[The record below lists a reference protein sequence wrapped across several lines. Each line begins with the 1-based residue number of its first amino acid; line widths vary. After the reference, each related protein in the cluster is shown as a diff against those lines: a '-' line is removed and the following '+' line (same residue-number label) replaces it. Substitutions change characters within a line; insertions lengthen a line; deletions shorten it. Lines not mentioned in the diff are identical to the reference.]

1 MYPSKNWKIG
11 LFGGSFNPPHMAHT
25 LLAQF
30 AIKQLK
36 LDLLIFIPS
45 FKSVDKLEQDY
56 LEGEERAY
64 MLSLSK
70 TKYLSVISTFELNLK
85 EPVESIVTVRH
96 FRKRFPDDELYFL
109 IGADHCSTLNSWD
122 GIEEIFQVTTP
133 VIFKRKGSSTE
144 LDSLKHLDKEVL
156 KKVIFLQNQLF
167 PHSSTAIREQKKYR
181 LLHKRV
187 KRYLKNQLS

>member
-181 LLHKRV
+181 LLHKKV
-187 KRYLKNQLS
+187 KKYLKNQLS

>member
-1 MYPSKNWKIG
+1 MYLSKKWKIG

-45 FKSVDKLEQDY
+45 FKSVDKLEQEY
-56 LEGEERAY
+56 LEGEKRAY
-64 MLSLSK
+64 MLYLSK
-70 TKYLSVISTFELNLK
+70 TKYLSVISTFELNLR

-96 FRKRFPDDELYFL
+96 FKKKFPNDELYFL

-122 GIEEIFQVTTP
+122 GIEEIFQSTIP
-133 VIFKRKGSSTE
+133 VIFKRKGSATS
-144 LDSLKHLDKEVL
+144 LDSLKHLDKELL
-156 KKVIFLQNQLF
+156 KKVIFLQNEFF
-167 PHSSTAIREQKKYR
+167 PHSSTAIREHKKYR

-187 KRYLKNQLS
+187 KKYLKNQLS

>member
-96 FRKRFPDDELYFL
+96 FKKRFPDDELYFL

-181 LLHKRV
+181 LLHKKV
-187 KRYLKNQLS
+187 KKYLKNQLS

>member
-1 MYPSKNWKIG
+1 MYPAKKWKIG

-45 FKSVDKLEQDY
+45 FKSVDKVEQEY
-56 LEGEERAY
+56 LEGEKRAY

-70 TKYLSVISTFELNLK
+70 TKYLSVISNFELNLRK
-85 EPVESIVTVRH
+85 PVESVVTVRH
-96 FRKRFPDDELYFL
+96 FKERFPEDELYFL
-109 IGADHCSTLNSWD
+109 LGSDHCATLNGWD
-122 GIEEIFQVTTP
+122 GIEEIFQLTTP

-144 LDSLKHLDKEVL
+144 LDSLKHLDRKLLE
-156 KKVIFLQNQLF
+156 KVIFLPNRFF
-167 PHSSTAIREQKKYR
+167 PHSSTAVREQKKYS
-181 LLHKRV
+181 LLHKKV
-187 KRYLKNQLS
+187 KSYLKSQLS